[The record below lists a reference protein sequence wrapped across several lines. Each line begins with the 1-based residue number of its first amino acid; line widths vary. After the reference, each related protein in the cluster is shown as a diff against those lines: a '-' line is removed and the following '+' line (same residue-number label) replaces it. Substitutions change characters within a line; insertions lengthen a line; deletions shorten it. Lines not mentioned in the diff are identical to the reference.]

1 MCAPILKN
9 PDQALGGGNLMRRLP
24 KQLGG
29 PVMALLKESA
39 SVEGATPT
47 WPQDKLSALRLGRRL
62 VAEVPAAP
70 GRRAFVDITPIL
82 DQRDDLA
89 EREGW
94 QRPDSRR
101 FFQLAHWDFN
111 ERHLDSWDYDVDA
124 RQIRANTVTD
134 ESSLLRL
141 VAEWGLTP
149 AQFGYPWD
157 TDDPR

>member
-1 MCAPILKN
+1 VVRCWAFP
-9 PDQALGGGNLMRRLP
+9 G
-24 KQLGG
+24 
-29 PVMALLKESA
+29 ESA
-39 SVEGATPT
+39 TVEAETPT
-47 WPQDKLSALRLGRRL
+47 WLPDKLSALRLGRRL

-82 DQRDDLA
+82 GQRDDLA

-94 QRPDSRR
+94 QRPDSQRSFR
-101 FFQLAHWDFN
+101 LAHWDFN
-111 ERHLDSWDYDVDA
+111 ERQLEGWDYDIDA
-124 RQIRANTVTD
+124 RWIRVNTATD